1 MPNSVPQRGI
11 TPVDQAQA
19 LISAGST
26 LIQYR
31 NKSQGKQGSTRV
43 MLADALAIRS
53 LAPPHIK
60 LIMNDRVD
68 LCLAAGFDGVHLG
81 QDDLSIISAR
91 KLYPPPLIIGLST
104 HNAEQFA
111 VADAHFRRLLRHRV
125 RSLPQNR
132 K

>member
-1 MPNSVPQRGI
+1 MQSFVYILSSVILKSMLPRLYAIIDAELCTQRGI

-31 NKSQGKQGSTRV
+31 NKSQGKQGSARV
-43 MLADALAIRS
+43 TLADALAIRS

-68 LCLAAGFDGVHLG
+68 HCLAGGFDGVHLG
-81 QDDLSIISAR
+81 QDDLS
-91 KLYPPPLIIGLST
+91 
-104 HNAEQFA
+104 
-111 VADAHFRRLLRHRV
+111 
-125 RSLPQNR
+125 
-132 K
+132 